1 MDTPFNFTLG
11 EPLITVTDEANNLT
25 AINTAELVL
34 LSTITTIGAL
44 VALYIKLRTKTLL
57 FKVSKNLSPF
67 FFDRYHCLLTKTKG
81 KWRPIS
87 FYLQCILFF
96 YFV

>member
-11 EPLITVTDEANNLT
+11 EPLIDAANNLT
-25 AINTAELVL
+25 ALSTAELVL

-57 FKVSKNLSPF
+57 IQVSKNSL
-67 FFDRYHCLLTKTKG
+67 
-81 KWRPIS
+81 
-87 FYLQCILFF
+87 LFF
-96 YFV
+96 LTVTIIY